1 MIASFWFNRFQVRQ
15 DGDYL
20 VFRDMLYPSPRKV
33 LASEFEGLNERDKV
47 IAYFTKGFLSS
58 CIEPFPN
65 PVGFKPKSASDFLF
79 WQFPCLT
86 EYHAFLNHK
95 KIASPFYDQ
104 KSEEIHLYVGMPWAT
119 FIDKSG
125 RDSIAIT
132 SALTRLT
139 GIKNVLQEV
148 GVTLR
153 SHTVC
158 QHVYWPKLWDLW
170 KELGI
175 TDVWLSH
182 AEENLIRKKSDITI
196 HPWSLFAV
204 NVEDEDRRIGI
215 EIAKPNETKKYLASF
230 IGAHFDHYVSKIRKD
245 LKKLSEEEGFYIEIK
260 EKWHFEDVVYKHQA
274 QGLALLNTYR
284 IDDSVISY
292 NKVLSD
298 SVFSLCPSGAGP
310 NSLRLWESLA
320 VGSIPILLGEI
331 PAFPKGGSLDD
342 IDWMS
347 ICYNFTHMPIEKLPQ
362 FLRSIPINEI
372 YKRQKTALEAY
383 AKNKRHTC
391 F

>member
-1 MIASFWFNRFQVRQ
+1 
-15 DGDYL
+15 
-20 VFRDMLYPSPRKV
+20 MLYPSPRKV
-33 LASEFEGLNERDKV
+33 LASDFGGLNERDKV

-65 PVGFKPKSASDFLF
+65 PVSLKPKSASDLLF

-86 EYHAFLNHK
+86 EYQAFLNHQ

-119 FIDKSG
+119 FIDKNG
-125 RDSIAIT
+125 TDSIAVT
-132 SALTRLT
+132 SVLTRLT
-139 GIKNVLQEV
+139 GIKNVLMDV
-148 GVTLR
+148 GVKTR
-153 SHTVC
+153 IHTVC

-175 TDVWLSH
+175 TDLWLSH
-182 AEENLIRKKSDITI
+182 ADENLIRKKSDITI

-245 LKKLSEEEGFYIEIK
+245 LKRLSEEEGFYIEIK
-260 EKWHFEDVVYKHQA
+260 DKWHFEDVVYKHQKE
-274 QGLALLNTYR
+274 GLPLAKTYE

-292 NKVLSD
+292 NKILCD
-298 SVFSLCPSGAGP
+298 SIFSLCPSGAGP
-310 NSLRLWESLA
+310 NSLRFWESLA
-320 VGSIPILLGEI
+320 VGSIPVLLGI
-331 PAFPKGGSLDD
+331 VPALPSVGFPDKIKWNSV
-342 IDWMS
+342 
-347 ICYNFTHMPIEKLPQ
+347 CYDCSCMPIEDIPA
-362 FLRSIPINEI
+362 FLRSISKQEI
-372 YKRQKTALEAY
+372 MERQKRSLEAY
-383 AKNKRHTC
+383 QLSKKKIC